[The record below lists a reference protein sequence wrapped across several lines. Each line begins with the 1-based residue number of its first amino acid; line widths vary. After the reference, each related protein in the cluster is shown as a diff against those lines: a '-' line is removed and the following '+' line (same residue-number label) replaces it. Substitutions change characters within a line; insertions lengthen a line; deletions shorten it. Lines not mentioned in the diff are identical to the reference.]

1 MSWRCGWY
9 NGYASLIEWEIGMIV
24 GLTGGIGSG
33 KSAVS
38 CYLKKL
44 GVVLVDA
51 DQVAREVVI
60 AGSPALAKIAAHFG
74 QQVLMSDGNLDRS
87 VLRQN
92 IFSNKAQKNW
102 LEALLHPL
110 IAASIDTQLAA
121 ATGPYA
127 VLESPLLL
135 ETQQHTKV
143 DFIVVVDASEAQQ
156 LQRASVRDNNSGQ
169 QIRAIMAS
177 QMQRQQRLDRAH
189 WVLDNHQDL
198 THLQQQVAQLHQH
211 LCQLTETPT

>member
-1 MSWRCGWY
+1 
-9 NGYASLIEWEIGMIV
+9 MIV

-33 KSAVS
+33 KSAAS
-38 CYLKKL
+38 GFLKQL
-44 GVVLVDA
+44 GVTLVDA
-51 DQVAREVVI
+51 DKVAREVVV
-60 AGSPALAKIAAHFG
+60 AGSPALATIATHFG
-74 QQVLMSDGNLDRS
+74 EQVLLPDGNLDRAA
-87 VLRQN
+87 LRQN
-92 IFSNKAQKNW
+92 IFSNKAQKDW

-110 IAASIDTQLAA
+110 IGASIDTQLAVA
-121 ATGPYA
+121 CGPYA

-156 LQRASVRDNNSGQ
+156 LQRASLRDHNSTQ

-189 WVLDNHQDL
+189 WVLDNQQDL
-198 THLQQQVAQLHQH
+198 SHLQQQVAQLHQH
-211 LCQLTETPT
+211 LCQLTETST

>member
-1 MSWRCGWY
+1 
-9 NGYASLIEWEIGMIV
+9 MIV

-38 CYLKKL
+38 GYLKQL
-44 GVVLVDA
+44 GVTLVDA
-51 DQVAREVVI
+51 DNVAREVVLV
-60 AGSPALAKIAAHFG
+60 GSPALTAIVAHFG
-74 QQVLMSDGNLDRS
+74 QQVLMPDGTLNRAA
-87 VLRQN
+87 LRQS
-92 IFSNKAQKNW
+92 IFSNKVQKDW

-110 IAASIDTQLAA
+110 ISASIDTQLAA
-121 ATGPYA
+121 ACGPYA

-156 LQRASVRDNNSGQ
+156 LERASLRDNNSGQ
-169 QIRAIMAS
+169 QISAIMAS

-189 WVLDNHQDL
+189 WVLDNQKDL
-198 THLQQQVAQLHQH
+198 SHLQQQVVQLHQH
-211 LCQLTETPT
+211 LCQLTETST